1 LKEVSLKLHP
11 LGLDIR
17 AREGTP
23 LIDVLHGYGVEFP
36 CGGKGSCGKCK
47 IRVLHGRIDSASS
60 VQGWHLACQS
70 KLSGDVVLELEQFE
84 TLIQA
89 DESKFKFTP
98 EKGLGIAID
107 LGTTTVVCQLLDLE
121 NGKILGAEAALNSQ
135 GKFGSDLI
143 TRLEAGL
150 AGHKEEMVRLI
161 RRQVGEMTERLME
174 GRSETVRKVTIMGN
188 TVMHHLFCDL
198 DIRKL
203 SFYPFESENLE
214 MVNFRAADLNW
225 SLRADAISFYP
236 SIGSFVGSDILA
248 GILATGMRRTE
259 EYTVLIDLGTN
270 GEIVIGNRDR
280 ILCASTAAGPAF
292 EGAKISMGMLATSGA
307 ISSISAGKNSWN
319 YSVIGNTEAR
329 GICGSGLID
338 AIALLLKEGR
348 LGVFGE
354 ILSGDP
360 EVELLGSVVLTQ
372 KDIQEFQLAKAA
384 IATGLEILMRRLGIG
399 VGDIKRVQVAGGF
412 GSYLN
417 KSHMKLTGMV
427 PFAGECIS
435 QWGNTS
441 LMGAKMFLFD
451 SSDSPESIL
460 SVSSHVN
467 LESEPGFQD
476 LYVDHMVFQT
486 DWGSIQ

>member
-1 LKEVSLKLHP
+1 MSKVNLKLHP
-11 LGLDIR
+11 LGLEIL

-23 LIDVLHGYGVEFP
+23 LIDVLHGFGVEFP

-47 IRVLHGRIDSASS
+47 IRVLEGRIDSKSL

-70 KLSGDVVLELEQFE
+70 KLSGDVVLEVEQFE

-89 DESKFKFTP
+89 DESTFSFIP
-98 EKGLGIAID
+98 ETGLGIAVD
-107 LGTTTVVCQLLDLE
+107 LGTTTVVCQLLNLE
-121 NGKILGAEAALNSQ
+121 NGKILGAETALNSQ
-135 GKFGSDLI
+135 GRFGSDLI

-150 AGHKEEMVRLI
+150 AGHKDMMVQLI
-161 RRQVGEMTERLME
+161 RQQIGEMTARLME
-174 GRSETVRKVTIMGN
+174 GRDEVVRKVSIVGN
-188 TVMHHLFCDL
+188 SVMQHLFCDL

-225 SLRADAISFYP
+225 SLRADEIRFYP

-259 EYTVLIDLGTN
+259 DYTVLIDLGTN

-292 EGAKISMGMLATSGA
+292 EGARISMGMLATTGA
-307 ISSISAGKNSWN
+307 ISSISADKNSWN
-319 YSVIGNTEAR
+319 YKVIGNTEAR

-338 AIALLLKEGR
+338 AIALLLKDGR
-348 LGVFGE
+348 LGSFGE
-354 ILSGDP
+354 ILSGET
-360 EVELLGSVVLTQ
+360 EVELLGPVVLTQ

-384 IATGLEILMRRLGIG
+384 IATGLEVLMQRLGIG
-399 VGDIKRVQVAGGF
+399 VRDILRVKVAGGF

-427 PFAGECIS
+427 PFAEECIS

-476 LYVDHMVFQT
+476 LYINHMVFQT
-486 DWGSIQ
+486 GQASI

>member
-1 LKEVSLKLHP
+1 MA
-11 LGLDIR
+11 G
-17 AREGTP
+17 EGTA
-23 LIDVLHGYGVEFP
+23 LIDVLHAYGVEFP

-47 IRVLHGRIDSASS
+47 IRVLEGRIDSASS
-60 VQGWHLACQS
+60 VDGWHLACQS
-70 KLSGDVVLELEQFE
+70 RLSGDVVLELEQFE

-89 DESKFKFTP
+89 DESNFTFTP
-98 EKGLGIAID
+98 ESGLGIAVD

-121 NGKILGAEAALNSQ
+121 SGNILGAEAALNSQ
-135 GKFGSDLI
+135 GRFGSDLI

-150 AGHKEEMVRLI
+150 AGHKDMMVQLI
-161 RRQVGEMTERLME
+161 RQQIGEMTGRLMA
-174 GRSETVRKVTIMGN
+174 GRDEIVKKVRIMGN
-188 TVMHHLFCDL
+188 SVMQHLFCDL

-203 SFYPFESENLE
+203 SFYPFESDNLE
-214 MVNFRAADLNW
+214 MRTYRASDLNW
-225 SLRADAISFYP
+225 PIRSDEISFYP

-248 GILATGMRRTE
+248 GILATGMRSTR

-307 ISSISAGKNSWN
+307 ISSISAGKKSWD
-319 YSVIGNTEAR
+319 YKVIGNTEAR

-348 LGVFGE
+348 LGSFGE
-354 ILSGDP
+354 ILSGET
-360 EVELLGSVVLTQ
+360 EVKLLGSVVLTQ

-399 VGDIKRVQVAGGF
+399 VGDILRVQVAGGF

-417 KSHMKLTGMV
+417 RAHMKDTGMV

-451 SSDSPESIL
+451 SSEPPESIL
-460 SVSSHVN
+460 SVCSHVN

-476 LYVDHMVFQT
+476 LYIDQMAFQT
-486 DWGSIQ
+486 GRDII